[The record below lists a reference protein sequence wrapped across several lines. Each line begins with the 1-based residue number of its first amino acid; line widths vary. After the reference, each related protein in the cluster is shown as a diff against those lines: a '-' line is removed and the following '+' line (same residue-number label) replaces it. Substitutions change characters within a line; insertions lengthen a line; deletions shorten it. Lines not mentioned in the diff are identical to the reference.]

1 MTEQLFFLSLVV
13 QRLRL
18 HAPTAGG
25 MGSIPG
31 WGTKILLVM
40 QPKRGKEN
48 LLTKNQN
55 KAYQLSKN

>member
-18 HAPTAGG
+18 YAPTAGG

>member
-55 KAYQLSKN
+55 KAYQL